1 MDKYDNL
8 GLIGEGSYGLV
19 MKCMHRESGQIVAI
33 KKFLETDDDK
43 VTKRIAIR
51 EVRMLKQLRH
61 ENLVNL
67 IEVFRRK
74 RRLYLVFEYV
84 DHTILDELESKPN
97 GLDEQTCRQYIFQVI
112 HRDIKPENVLVSK
125 MGVIK
130 LCDFGFARTMSS
142 SCQSCTDYVATR
154 WYRAPELLVGDTKYG
169 KDVDIWAIGC
179 LLTEM
184 LSGEPLFPG
193 ESDIDQIYLVIRCL
207 GLFIH
212 KHQEFIDKNP
222 MLMGLKLTQ
231 PSTHPLEKK
240 FDTWSSLRLN
250 FIKSCIELN
259 PSDRPSCEELM
270 SSFYFTW
277 DNFPN
282 YFLPELK
289 KKINEE
295 FRQNPLLKRVDSDTE
310 IKQNKS
316 SKFGK
321 TLSGKMSSQSRRSR
335 HVKDLSDS
343 FNKGSTGF
351 QHVFPST
358 PSKLDSSHLFGKS
371 SRMFPPGNSV
381 LQDDQD
387 FPNNIVQEQSKLT
400 RSFGLQDCSMI
411 GHPDYESKKSLKQN
425 TVSVDHH
432 SDLIQPSLFTEVS
445 QTGKRITREQIH
457 NNKEDFPASA
467 KPSQSN
473 EGFTLPT
480 VSGIGGGNR
489 NIKSRRGNQNF
500 HPISTQALHLD
511 LHNSNA
517 GEFHNSQSKN
527 STPSPPYATN
537 YGSNLPYV

>member
-51 EVRMLKQLRH
+51 EVRMLK
-61 ENLVNL
+61 
-67 IEVFRRK
+67 
-74 RRLYLVFEYV
+74 
-84 DHTILDELESKPN
+84 
-97 GLDEQTCRQYIFQVI
+97 VI

-411 GHPDYESKKSLKQN
+411 GHPDYESSMTPTWLQKNNDYIPPIGSSHQTSDNSPSKNYSSSFFNIFNSLGKVERKKSLKQN